1 MAVTTQQVI
10 AASEVLTELTQQ
22 MLIIHFRSLDLYRN
36 HARIFYS
43 MVPTRLSA
51 ASGTVKGKILNAVM
65 NAIDELGSGQVEIRG
80 DESAVWWNQEKE
92 RLALV
97 KDAFLVIFDD
107 IVDVAPDGTIDFI
120 NPSAGVYGLAAT
132 GQRPNYCGTCGYY
145 KTCSGDRSNY
155 LTNFYGCMCGSS
167 RRLAGYGYS

>member
-1 MAVTTQQVI
+1 MAVTSQQV
-10 AASEVLTELTQQ
+10 AQSSEILTELTQQ
-22 MLIIHFRSLDLYRN
+22 MLIISFRSLDLYRN
-36 HARIFYS
+36 HARIFYN
-43 MVPTRLSA
+43 MVPTRLAA
-51 ASGTVKGKILNAVM
+51 ASGTIKGKILNAVM
-65 NAIDELGSGQVEIRG
+65 NALDELGTGQVEIRG
-80 DESAVWWNQEKE
+80 DESALWWNQEKE
-92 RLALV
+92 RQALI

-145 KTCSGDRSNY
+145 KSCSDRSNY
-155 LTNFYGCMCGSS
+155 LTNNYGCMCGSA